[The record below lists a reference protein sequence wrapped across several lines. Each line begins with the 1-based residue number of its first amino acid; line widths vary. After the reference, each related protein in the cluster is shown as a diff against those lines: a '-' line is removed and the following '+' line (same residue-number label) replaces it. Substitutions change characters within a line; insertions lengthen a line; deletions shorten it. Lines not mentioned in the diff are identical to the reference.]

1 MFPHKRNHLLSL
13 LIGEDDKVV
22 VDESC
27 DVKVSSEELNVEKF
41 GVFGVN
47 RNQIESELSDNGGIQ
62 DIVEV
67 EEIFVILLT
76 RQTYLIKEEC

>member
-1 MFPHKRNHLLSL
+1 MFLHKRNHLLSL

-47 RNQIESELSDNGGIQ
+47 RNQIESELSDNGGIK

-67 EEIFVILLT
+67 EKIFVILLT

>member
-1 MFPHKRNHLLSL
+1 MFLHKRNHLLSL